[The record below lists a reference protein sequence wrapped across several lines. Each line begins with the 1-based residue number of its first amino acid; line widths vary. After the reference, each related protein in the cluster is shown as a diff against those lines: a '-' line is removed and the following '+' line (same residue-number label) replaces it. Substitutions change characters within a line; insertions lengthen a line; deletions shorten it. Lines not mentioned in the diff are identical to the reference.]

1 MEKCSGNID
10 FVNPSKAPF
19 ISRYNLLISIFRP
32 GSIEVDA
39 KLYIINMD
47 DKRRLELCDIA
58 NGLLNDVSPVNIA
71 THTITNLK
79 IQNLGKI

>member
-1 MEKCSGNID
+1 MI
-10 FVNPSKAPF
+10 
-19 ISRYNLLISIFRP
+19 LIFRP
-32 GSIEVDA
+32 GSIVVDA

-47 DKRRLELCDIA
+47 DKRRLELCDIT
-58 NGLLNDVSPVNIA
+58 NDLLTDVSPENIA

>member
-1 MEKCSGNID
+1 
-10 FVNPSKAPF
+10 
-19 ISRYNLLISIFRP
+19 
-32 GSIEVDA
+32 
-39 KLYIINMD
+39 MD

-58 NGLLNDVSPVNIA
+58 NGLLNDVSRVNIA